1 MRKWP
6 EFSKPERE
14 INHKII
20 IKAAEGV
27 RYDQY
32 EISTI

>member
-1 MRKWP
+1 MRKWA

-20 IKAAEGV
+20 LKAAATL
-27 RYDQY
+27 RHDQ
-32 EISTI
+32 